1 MSKHEDDDLPQV
13 NAESRDEHEKVRGR
27 EIAHDEED
35 HDEGLPSVNRK
46 KKNNKVVSFII
57 IALIL
62 AVGLI
67 LIVKLNSGPKVK
79 KVDETKN
86 IVTNN
91 LPSIDTTPPPPPA
104 PPPSAPPVS
113 TATAS
118 VAPPVR
124 GDGSDN
130 GGRQG
135 PPAKGPDGKPI
146 KHWSDRKLGGDLVI
160 KSQGGEQPAGRN
172 SRAGGG
178 EPDYATPGQA
188 VAEND
193 GGGLGGNG
201 SGAKDN
207 LGSRLTGTST
217 PSVKASLLRNRDFL
231 LAKGSSLDCAM
242 DSAIDTSLPG
252 ILTCTLTTDVYS
264 DNNRSLLMERGTQL
278 VGEQQGNV
286 KQGQARVFALWT
298 RAKTP
303 KGVVINLNSPGGDSL
318 GRSGLDGW
326 VDNHFA
332 ERFGA
337 AILMS
342 FIQSALKYAVAS
354 QESGSPTTII
364 GDSADSGENV
374 VGKILDNTIAI
385 PPTILKNQGDHI
397 NIIVARDLDFSSVY
411 ELQEN

>member
-13 NAESRDEHEKVRGR
+13 NADPREDSEKIRGR
-27 EIAHDEED
+27 EIADDDET

-46 KKNNKVVSFII
+46 KKSNKVVSFII
-57 IALIL
+57 IALVL
-62 AVGLI
+62 VMGLLI
-67 LIVKLNSGPKVK
+67 IVKLNSGPKVK
-79 KVDETKN
+79 KVDESKN

-91 LPSIDTTPPPPPA
+91 LPNIDTTPPPPPA
-104 PPPSAPPVS
+104 PASSAPPAS

-118 VAPPVR
+118 VAPPPR
-124 GDGSDN
+124 GEGSN
-130 GGRQG
+130 YNASHQG
-135 PPAKGPDGKPI
+135 PAKGPDGKPI
-146 KHWSDRKLGGDLVI
+146 VHWTDRKLGGNLVI
-160 KSQGGEQPAGRN
+160 KSQGSQQQ
-172 SRAGGG
+172 AGGNAPG
-178 EPDYATPGQA
+178 GRVPNYGAPGQA
-188 VAEND
+188 VAESD
-193 GGGLGGNG
+193 GGGFGGSG
-201 SGAKDN
+201 AGAKDN
-207 LGSRLTGTST
+207 LGSRLTGTPT
-217 PSVKASLLRNRDFL
+217 PSVQASLLRNRDFL
-231 LAKGSSLDCAM
+231 LAKGASLDCAM

-252 ILTCTLTTDVYS
+252 ILSCTLTTDVYS

-342 FIQSALKYAVAS
+342 FIQSTLKYAVAS
-354 QESGSPTTII
+354 QENGSPTTII